1 MGIHP
6 LPSMKVYRSEDEN
19 FHIER
24 IARIMTL
31 KRFLFILRHLH
42 LNDNTKMPNRGTN
55 GYDKLYK
62 LRSLIDHIKNTLQT
76 VYQPSRNLSIDESMI
91 GNKGVGNG
99 RRGPQFI
106 NLCVGLM
113 GKGKVLKPNVLPS
126 SADVKLFSQF
136 IMKEARECF

>member
-1 MGIHP
+1 MKIVEESNLYAQKLHNNADITGITLPELKAFFGILLFMGIHP

-42 LNDNTKMPNRGTN
+42 LNDNTKMPNRRTN

-62 LRSLIDHIKNTLQT
+62 LRSLIDHIKNTLQI
-76 VYQPSRNLSIDESMI
+76 V
-91 GNKGVGNG
+91 
-99 RRGPQFI
+99 
-106 NLCVGLM
+106 
-113 GKGKVLKPNVLPS
+113 
-126 SADVKLFSQF
+126 
-136 IMKEARECF
+136 